1 MDSYIG
7 FYTLTLYKNCILDF
21 YRMYIYNEKQ
31 VLRGTYIL
39 LHAKSFYQLQKLSC
53 ISTMNFVL
61 LYLNFFFSQM

>member
-39 LHAKSFYQLQKLSC
+39 LHAKSFYQLQKLYF
-53 ISTMNFVL
+53 ISTNIKVMTL
-61 LYLNFFFSQM
+61 LL

>member
-7 FYTLTLYKNCILDF
+7 FYTLTLYKNCIPDF

-31 VLRGTYIL
+31 VLRYIYIP

-53 ISTMNFVL
+53 IK
-61 LYLNFFFSQM
+61 